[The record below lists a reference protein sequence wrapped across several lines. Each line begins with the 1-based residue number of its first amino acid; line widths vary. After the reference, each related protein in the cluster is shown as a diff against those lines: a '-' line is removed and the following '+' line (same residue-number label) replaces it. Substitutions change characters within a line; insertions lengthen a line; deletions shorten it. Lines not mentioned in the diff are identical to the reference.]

1 MYFFINE
8 LVYIEE
14 AGDDFFKG
22 YLSIKEY
29 AKILDIAKE
38 KQLYDIM
45 LQERRT
51 TVESHD
57 HALDQLGGYC
67 WLIRN
72 HLY

>member
-1 MYFFINE
+1 MYFINE
-8 LVYIEE
+8 LEYINE
-14 AGDDFFKG
+14 AGDDFFNR
-22 YLSIKEY
+22 YLNVREY
-29 AKILDIAKE
+29 AKILDIAQE